1 MKTKMKALYLA
12 RFNCTTS
19 WQDVETTLDMGIPAA
34 AEAVL
39 SLNFNPAWPTDGHRF
54 VHRPVTKHHVG
65 QVSRETRRESTIYI
79 YVCVRMY
86 VCVYS
91 MERARIIIACDT
103 GDAMV
108 MAGVTLQMDCRAIV

>member
-86 VCVYS
+86 VCIYS

-103 GDAMV
+103 AM
-108 MAGVTLQMDCRAIV
+108 RW